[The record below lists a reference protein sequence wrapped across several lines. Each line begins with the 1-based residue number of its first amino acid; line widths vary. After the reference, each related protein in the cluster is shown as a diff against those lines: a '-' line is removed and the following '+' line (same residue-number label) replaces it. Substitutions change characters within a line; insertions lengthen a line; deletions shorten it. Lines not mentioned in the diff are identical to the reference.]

1 MGQSSARR
9 GWVLTAVAGYAK
21 PPLAELGATALLHRG
36 VAPIVLV
43 LTVCADDSHAS
54 RRLT

>member
-9 GWVLTAVAGYAK
+9 GWVLTAVAGYAM